1 MERKLL
7 IETLSLLKTMG
18 TLKVLDTN
26 KVTNLINKIETALYD
41 TEPNNGRMDEDY
53 PSARTIRYSK

>member
-1 MERKLL
+1 
-7 IETLSLLKTMG
+7 MG

-26 KVTNLINKIETALYD
+26 KVTNLIDKIETALYD
-41 TEPNNGRMDEDY
+41 TEPNGGRMDEDY